1 MNKNFFENLKDCN
14 IDRAFRLY
22 DEGMDECN
30 KQRSIELLTEA
41 AKLLGFNN
49 IIDMIK
55 FLHNDLDD
63 IFLEDDVL

>member
-1 MNKNFFENLKDCN
+1 MNKNYFDLRKETETE
-14 IDRAFRLY
+14 RAFRLY

>member
-1 MNKNFFENLKDCN
+1 
-14 IDRAFRLY
+14 
-22 DEGMDECN
+22 MDECN

-41 AKLLGFNN
+41 ANLLGFDN